1 MGLMSKLD
9 CINQMFLASGES
21 IITALTDTSVE
32 TGVAE
37 QIFNQVVMDYQI
49 RGLTNNQFQKK
60 YTPSATALSA
70 SSVTPSSGNGYIDLG
85 YAYSDTPTDGSLISA
100 ELISPHYDTDGKLI
114 YAFDRI
120 GSTFTGLGTIVTAD
134 ANKNLLYNTTN
145 QTAEFPIGTEYT
157 VLMDLFVSFENIDTA
172 TQRAITATAERMYQM
187 ATQGDSGADR
197 LLGGREQMFMAKA
210 KASDINDRK
219 RNIFTSG
226 DNAVMRATRR
236 NFGRQRDVRYWQA
249 RG

>member
-1 MGLMSKLD
+1 
-9 CINQMFLASGES
+9 
-21 IITALTDTSVE
+21 
-32 TGVAE
+32 
-37 QIFNQVVMDYQI
+37 MDYQI
-49 RGLTNNQFQKK
+49 RGLTNNQFEKK
-60 YTPSATALSA
+60 YLPSATALSA
-70 SSVTPSSGNGYIDLG
+70 SSITPSSGTGYIDLG
-85 YAYSDTPTDGSLISA
+85 YSYSDTPTDGSLISA

-134 ANKNLLYNTTN
+134 ANKNFLYNTTN
-145 QTAEFPIGTEYT
+145 QTAEFTLGTEYC

-187 ATQGDSGADR
+187 ATQGDKGADK

-210 KASDINDRK
+210 KAADINDRK
-219 RNIFTSG
+219 RNIFSSG

-236 NFGRQRDVRYWQA
+236 DFGRQRDIRYWQA

>member
-9 CINQMFLASGES
+9 CINQMLLASGES

-60 YTPSATALSA
+60 YLPSATALSA
-70 SSVTPSSGNGYIDLG
+70 SSVTPSAGNGYIDLG

-145 QTAEFPIGTEYT
+145 QTAEFTLGTEYT

-187 ATQGDSGADR
+187 ATQGDKGADK
-197 LLGGREQMFMAKA
+197 LLGGREQMFAAKA

-219 RNIFTSG
+219 RNIFSSG
-226 DNAVMRATRR
+226 DNAVMRAVRR
-236 NFGRQRDVRYWQA
+236 DFGRQRDIRYWQA

>member
-1 MGLMSKLD
+1 MSKLD
-9 CINQMFLASGES
+9 CINQMLLASGES

-60 YTPSATALSA
+60 YIPSATALSA
-70 SSVTPSSGNGYIDLG
+70 SSITPSSGTGYIDLG
-85 YAYSDTPTDGSLISA
+85 YSYSDTPTDGSLISA

-114 YAFDRI
+114 YGFDRI
-120 GSTFTGLGTIVTAD
+120 ASTFTGLGTIVTGD

-145 QTAEFPIGTEYT
+145 QTAEFSIGTEYT
-157 VLMDLFVSFENIDTA
+157 ILMDLFVSFENIDTA

-187 ATQGDSGADR
+187 ATQGDAGADK
-197 LLGGREQMFMAKA
+197 LLGGREQMFAAKA

-219 RNIFTSG
+219 RSIFTSG
-226 DNAVMRATRR
+226 DNAIMRATRR
-236 NFGRQRDVRYWQA
+236 EFGRQRDVRYWQA